1 MSQKR
6 MIAVAFAAVLLFAC
20 TATMAS
26 TNKMG
31 IADKQTIEFSA
42 PTLVGGTILPAGE
55 YNVTHQM
62 NGPTHVMI
70 FQQMHGKAEAK
81 ANCNLVPLT
90 AKAEHTSQRFSVNAS
105 NDHVLQEITFAG
117 DKATHVLAQ

>member
-20 TATMAS
+20 TAMMAS

-31 IADKQTIEFSA
+31 IADKQPI
-42 PTLVGGTILPAGE
+42 
-55 YNVTHQM
+55 
-62 NGPTHVMI
+62 
-70 FQQMHGKAEAK
+70 AK

-90 AKAEHTSQRFSVNAS
+90 AKAEHTSQRFAVNAS